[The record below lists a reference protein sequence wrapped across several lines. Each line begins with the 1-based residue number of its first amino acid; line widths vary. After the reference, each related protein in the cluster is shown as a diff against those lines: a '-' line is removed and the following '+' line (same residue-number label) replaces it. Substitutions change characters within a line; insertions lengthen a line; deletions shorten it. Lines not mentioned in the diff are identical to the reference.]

1 MLMSHCIWKRKAIF
15 HILDHLAHHLVQV
28 IHVSS
33 LLVNKR
39 IYIQFLG
46 IHFSIGHT
54 TPAASL
60 HGSDDED
67 SVDDEQELQELGLN
81 GKH

>member
-1 MLMSHCIWKRKAIF
+1 MVTLSH
-15 HILDHLAHHLVQV
+15 L
-28 IHVSS
+28 
-33 LLVNKR
+33 
-39 IYIQFLG
+39 
-46 IHFSIGHT
+46 GHT